1 MLKPLRSKRE
11 YRKIFEYSHDRRRET
26 LKKPWM
32 ADITLLLVA
41 FVWGST
47 FLIVQQ
53 AISSLPP
60 NTFNAVRFT
69 IAALFLFI
77 IQITVSRKQWKE
89 WRAPLFLSGAILGFW
104 LCLGYALQTVGLL
117 YTTPSKA
124 GFITGLSVVLVP
136 LFSFLFL
143 RERVKPVAIFGV
155 IMAACGLYLL
165 TQTDSL
171 AFNLGDILVFGC
183 AICFAMQIVVTGKY
197 APRFPALPLAIVQ
210 ISTVALLSWGYAFL
224 FEDYQRA
231 FDLEVLLTPEVAFG
245 LFITSI
251 FATALAF
258 LAQTALQKQTSST
271 RVALIFA
278 LEPVFAALTS
288 YVFINEILSG
298 RQLFGGMLI
307 FVGMI
312 LAELP
317 IKEWLVQAKNRK
329 QPASSDH
336 KSA

>member
-1 MLKPLRSKRE
+1 MR
-11 YRKIFEYSHDRRRET
+11 
-26 LKKPWM
+26 KPWM
-32 ADITLLLVA
+32 ADITLLLIA
-41 FVWGST
+41 FIWGTT

-53 AISSLPP
+53 AIASLPP

-69 IAALFLFI
+69 VAALFLLLI
-77 IQITVSRKQWKE
+77 LVIKSPQQLKQW
-89 WRAPLFLSGAILGFW
+89 RGPLLKAGIILGFW

-136 LFSFLFL
+136 LFSFMLM
-143 RERVKPVAIFGV
+143 RERVKPVAVIGV
-155 IMAACGLYLL
+155 ILAAAGLYLL
-165 TQTDSL
+165 TQNQEFS
-171 AFNLGDILVFGC
+171 FNLGDILVFGC
-183 AICFAMQIVVTGKY
+183 AICFAMQIVFTGKY
-197 APRFPALPLAIVQ
+197 APRFSALPLAIVQ
-210 ISTVALLSWGYAFL
+210 LGTVAVMSWIYAFF
-224 FEDYQRA
+224 FEDWSRA
-231 FDLEVLLTPEVAFG
+231 FDPAIIFLPEVATG
-245 LFITSI
+245 LVVTSI

-288 YVFINEILSG
+288 YVFIHEVLNG
-298 RQLFGGMLI
+298 RQLTGCLMI
-307 FVGMI
+307 FTGMI

-317 IKEWLVQAKNRK
+317 IKEWLETARK
-329 QPASSDH
+329 RRADGGS

>member
-1 MLKPLRSKRE
+1 
-11 YRKIFEYSHDRRRET
+11 
-26 LKKPWM
+26 M
-32 ADITLLLVA
+32 ADITLLLIA
-41 FVWGST
+41 FIWGST

-53 AISSLPP
+53 AIVSLPP

-69 IAALFLFI
+69 VAALFLLLI
-77 IQITVSRKQWKE
+77 LAIKSPKQLME
-89 WRAPLFLSGAILGFW
+89 WRRPLLKAGIILGFW

-136 LFSFLFL
+136 LFSFMLM
-143 RERVKPVAIFGV
+143 RERVKPVAVIGV
-155 IMAACGLYLL
+155 ILAAAGLYLL
-165 TQTDSL
+165 TQNQEFS
-171 AFNLGDILVFGC
+171 FNLGDILVFGC
-183 AICFAMQIVVTGKY
+183 AICFAMQIVFTGKY
-197 APRFPALPLAIVQ
+197 APSFSALPLAIVQ
-210 ISTVALLSWGYAFL
+210 LGTVAIMSWIYAFF
-224 FEDYQRA
+224 FEDWSRA
-231 FDLEVLLTPEVAFG
+231 FDPAIIFLPEVATG
-245 LFITSI
+245 LVVTSI

-288 YVFINEILSG
+288 YVFIHEVLNG
-298 RQLFGGMLI
+298 RQLTGCLMI
-307 FVGMI
+307 FTGMI

-317 IKEWLVQAKNRK
+317 IKEWLETARK
-329 QPASSDH
+329 RRADGGS

>member
-1 MLKPLRSKRE
+1 M
-11 YRKIFEYSHDRRRET
+11 
-26 LKKPWM
+26 KKPWV
-32 ADITLLLVA
+32 ADITLLLIA
-41 FVWGST
+41 FIWGTT
-47 FLIVQQ
+47 FLVVQQ
-53 AISSLPP
+53 AIASLPP

-69 IAALFLFI
+69 IAALFLLVVHAVLYR
-77 IQITVSRKQWKE
+77 QQWKA
-89 WRAPLFLSGAILGFW
+89 WRKPMLKAGAILGFW

-136 LFSFLFL
+136 LFSLL
-143 RERVKPVAIFGV
+143 LLKDRVKPAAIIGV
-155 IMAACGLYLL
+155 ILAAAGLYLL
-165 TQTDSL
+165 TQNQEFS
-171 AFNLGDILVFGC
+171 FNLGDLLVFGC
-183 AICFAMQIVVTGKY
+183 AICFAMQIVFTGKY
-197 APRFPALPLAIVQ
+197 APHFPALPLAIVQ
-210 ISTVALLSWGYAFL
+210 LGTVAMLSWLYAFF
-224 FEDYQRA
+224 FEDYSRA
-231 FDLEVLLTPEVAFG
+231 FDPGVLFRPEVALG
-245 LFITSI
+245 LIVTSI

-288 YVFINEILSG
+288 FVFIHEVLNG
-298 RQLFGGMLI
+298 RQLSGCLMI

-317 IKEWLVQAKNRK
+317 IQEWLRSGRERK
-329 QPASSDH
+329 QKASGGS

>member
-1 MLKPLRSKRE
+1 
-11 YRKIFEYSHDRRRET
+11 
-26 LKKPWM
+26 M
-32 ADITLLLVA
+32 ADITLLLIA
-41 FVWGST
+41 FIWGTT

-53 AISSLPP
+53 AIASLPP

-69 IAALFLFI
+69 VAALFLLLI
-77 IQITVSRKQWKE
+77 LAIKSPHQLKE
-89 WRAPLFLSGAILGFW
+89 WRRPLLKAGIILGFW

-136 LFSFLFL
+136 LFSFMLM
-143 RERVKPVAIFGV
+143 RERVKPVAVIGV
-155 IMAACGLYLL
+155 ILAAAGLYLL
-165 TQTDSL
+165 TQNQEFS
-171 AFNLGDILVFGC
+171 FNLGDILVFGC
-183 AICFAMQIVVTGKY
+183 AICFAMQIVFTGKY
-197 APRFPALPLAIVQ
+197 APSFSALPLAIVQ
-210 ISTVALLSWGYAFL
+210 LGTVAVMSWIYAFF
-224 FEDYQRA
+224 FEDWSRA
-231 FDLEVLLTPEVAFG
+231 FDPAIIFLPEVATG
-245 LFITSI
+245 LVVTSI

-288 YVFINEILSG
+288 YVFIHEVLNG
-298 RQLFGGMLI
+298 RQLTGCLMI
-307 FVGMI
+307 FTGMI

-317 IKEWLVQAKNRK
+317 IKEWLETARK
-329 QPASSDH
+329 RRADGGS

>member
-1 MLKPLRSKRE
+1 
-11 YRKIFEYSHDRRRET
+11 
-26 LKKPWM
+26 M
-32 ADITLLLVA
+32 ADTTLFLIA
-41 FVWGST
+41 FIWGST

-69 IAALFLFI
+69 VAALFLVI
-77 IQITVSRKQWKE
+77 IQAVLYRHQWKE
-89 WRAPLFLSGAILGFW
+89 WRGPLFKAGIILGFW

-136 LFSFLFL
+136 LFSLL
-143 RERVKPVAIFGV
+143 LMKERVKPAAVVGV
-155 IMAACGLYLL
+155 VLAAVGLYLL
-165 TQTDSL
+165 TQSQEFS
-171 AFNLGDILVFGC
+171 FNLGDILVFGC
-183 AICFAMQIVVTGKY
+183 AICFAMQIVFTGKY
-197 APRFPALPLAIVQ
+197 APHFPALPLAITQ
-210 ISTVALLSWGYAFL
+210 LGTVAVMSWIYAFF
-224 FEDYQRA
+224 FEDYGRA
-231 FDLEVLLTPEVAFG
+231 FDPQILFSPEVAFG
-245 LFITSI
+245 LVITSI

-298 RQLFGGMLI
+298 RQLTGCLMI

-317 IKEWLVQAKNRK
+317 IQQWMQSSRTRK
-329 QPASSDH
+329 GKANDGSE
-336 KSA
+336 SA

>member
-1 MLKPLRSKRE
+1 MR
-11 YRKIFEYSHDRRRET
+11 
-26 LKKPWM
+26 KPWM
-32 ADITLLLVA
+32 ADITLLLIA
-41 FVWGST
+41 FIWGST

-53 AISSLPP
+53 AIASLPP

-69 IAALFLFI
+69 VAALFLLLI
-77 IQITVSRKQWKE
+77 LAIKSPKQLKE
-89 WRAPLFLSGAILGFW
+89 WRRPLLKAGIILGFW

-136 LFSFLFL
+136 LFSFMLM
-143 RERVKPVAIFGV
+143 RERVKPVAVIGV
-155 IMAACGLYLL
+155 ILAAAGLYLL
-165 TQTDSL
+165 TQNQEFS
-171 AFNLGDILVFGC
+171 FNLGDILVFGC
-183 AICFAMQIVVTGKY
+183 AICFAMQIVFTGKY
-197 APRFPALPLAIVQ
+197 APSFSALPLAIVQ
-210 ISTVALLSWGYAFL
+210 LGTVAVMSWIYSFF
-224 FEDYQRA
+224 FEDWSRA
-231 FDLEVLLTPEVAFG
+231 FDPAIIFLPEVATG
-245 LFITSI
+245 LVVTSI

-288 YVFINEILSG
+288 YVFIHEVLNG
-298 RQLFGGMLI
+298 RQLTGCLMI
-307 FVGMI
+307 FTGMI

-317 IKEWLVQAKNRK
+317 IKEWLETARK
-329 QPASSDH
+329 RRADGGS

>member
-1 MLKPLRSKRE
+1 
-11 YRKIFEYSHDRRRET
+11 
-26 LKKPWM
+26 M
-32 ADITLLLVA
+32 ADITLLLIA
-41 FVWGST
+41 FVWGTT

-53 AISSLPP
+53 AIASLPP

-69 IAALFLFI
+69 IAALVLLFI
-77 IQITVSRKQWKE
+77 HAILHRHQWQAWRKPMLK
-89 WRAPLFLSGAILGFW
+89 AGAILGFW

-136 LFSFLFL
+136 LFSLL
-143 RERVKPVAIFGV
+143 LLKERVKPAAVTGV
-155 IMAACGLYLL
+155 VLAAAGLYLL
-165 TQTDSL
+165 TQNQEFS
-171 AFNLGDILVFGC
+171 FHLGDLLVFCC
-183 AICFAMQIVVTGKY
+183 AICFAMQIVFTGKY
-197 APRFPALPLAIVQ
+197 APHFPALPLAIVQ
-210 ISTVALLSWGYAFL
+210 LGTVAALSWLYAFF
-224 FEDYQRA
+224 FEDWSRA
-231 FDLEVLLTPEVAFG
+231 FDPDILFTPEVALG
-245 LFITSI
+245 LFVTSI

-288 YVFINEILSG
+288 FVFIHERLNG
-298 RQLFGGMLI
+298 RQLTGCLMI
-307 FVGMI
+307 FIGMI

-317 IKEWLVQAKNRK
+317 IQEWLRSGRERK
-329 QPASSDH
+329 QKASSGS

>member
-1 MLKPLRSKRE
+1 M
-11 YRKIFEYSHDRRRET
+11 
-26 LKKPWM
+26 KKPWM

-41 FVWGST
+41 FIWGST

-53 AISSLPP
+53 AIASLPP

-69 IAALFLFI
+69 IAALFLFL
-77 IQITVSRKQWKE
+77 IQIILYRKQWKA
-89 WRAPLFLSGAILGFW
+89 WRGPLLVSGAILGFW

-136 LFSFLFL
+136 LFSFLIL
-143 RERVKPVAIFGV
+143 RDRVKPAAIVGV
-155 IMAACGLYLL
+155 IMAAFGLYLL
-165 TQTDSL
+165 TQNQSFT
-171 AFNLGDILVFGC
+171 FNLGDALVFGC
-183 AICFAMQIVVTGKY
+183 AICFAMQIVITGKY
-197 APRFPALPLAIVQ
+197 APRFPALPLAIIQ
-210 ISTVALLSWGYAFL
+210 LFTVALLSWAYAFL
-224 FEDYQRA
+224 FEDYQLA
-231 FDLEVLLTPEVAFG
+231 FDPAILLIPEVAFG

-288 YVFINEILSG
+288 YVFIHEVLNG
-298 RQLFGGMLI
+298 RQLVGCLLI

-317 IKEWLVQAKNRK
+317 IKEWLENAKERK
-329 QPASSDH
+329 QNQKH
-336 KSA
+336 SA

>member
-1 MLKPLRSKRE
+1 
-11 YRKIFEYSHDRRRET
+11 
-26 LKKPWM
+26 M
-32 ADITLLLVA
+32 ADITLLLIA
-41 FVWGST
+41 FIWGTT

-53 AISSLPP
+53 AIASLPP

-69 IAALFLFI
+69 VAALFLLLI
-77 IQITVSRKQWKE
+77 LAIKSPQQLRE
-89 WRAPLFLSGAILGFW
+89 WRRPLLKAGIILGFW

-136 LFSFLFL
+136 LFSFMLM
-143 RERVKPVAIFGV
+143 RERVKPVAVIGV
-155 IMAACGLYLL
+155 ILAAAGLYLL
-165 TQTDSL
+165 TQNQEFS
-171 AFNLGDILVFGC
+171 FNLGDILVFGC
-183 AICFAMQIVVTGKY
+183 AICFAMQIVFTGKY
-197 APRFPALPLAIVQ
+197 APSFSALPLAIVQ
-210 ISTVALLSWGYAFL
+210 LGTVAVMSWIYAFF
-224 FEDYQRA
+224 FEDWSRA
-231 FDLEVLLTPEVAFG
+231 FDPAIIFLPEVATG
-245 LFITSI
+245 LVVTSI

-288 YVFINEILSG
+288 YVFIHEVLNG
-298 RQLFGGMLI
+298 RQLTGCLMI
-307 FVGMI
+307 FTGMI

-317 IKEWLVQAKNRK
+317 IKEWLENARK
-329 QPASSDH
+329 RRSNDGS

>member
-1 MLKPLRSKRE
+1 
-11 YRKIFEYSHDRRRET
+11 
-26 LKKPWM
+26 M
-32 ADITLLLVA
+32 ADITLLLIA
-41 FVWGST
+41 FIWGST

-53 AISSLPP
+53 AIVSLPP

-69 IAALFLFI
+69 VAALFLLLI
-77 IQITVSRKQWKE
+77 LAIKSPKQLME
-89 WRAPLFLSGAILGFW
+89 WRRPLLKAGIILGFW

-136 LFSFLFL
+136 LFSFMLM
-143 RERVKPVAIFGV
+143 RERVKPVAVIGV
-155 IMAACGLYLL
+155 ILAAAGLYLL
-165 TQTDSL
+165 TQNQEFS
-171 AFNLGDILVFGC
+171 FNLGDILVFGC
-183 AICFAMQIVVTGKY
+183 AICFAMQIVFTGKY
-197 APRFPALPLAIVQ
+197 APSFSALPLAIVQ
-210 ISTVALLSWGYAFL
+210 LGTVAIMSWIYAFF
-224 FEDYQRA
+224 FEDWSRA
-231 FDLEVLLTPEVAFG
+231 FDPAIIFLPEVATG
-245 LFITSI
+245 LIVTSI

-288 YVFINEILSG
+288 YVFIHEVLNG
-298 RQLFGGMLI
+298 RQLTGCLMI
-307 FVGMI
+307 FTGMI

-317 IKEWLVQAKNRK
+317 IKEWLETARK
-329 QPASSDH
+329 RRADGGS

>member
-1 MLKPLRSKRE
+1 MR
-11 YRKIFEYSHDRRRET
+11 
-26 LKKPWM
+26 KPWM
-32 ADITLLLVA
+32 ADITLLLIA
-41 FVWGST
+41 FIWGST

-53 AISSLPP
+53 AIVSLPP

-69 IAALFLFI
+69 VAALFLLLI
-77 IQITVSRKQWKE
+77 LAIKSPKQLME
-89 WRAPLFLSGAILGFW
+89 WRRPLLKAGIILGFW

-136 LFSFLFL
+136 LFSFMLM
-143 RERVKPVAIFGV
+143 RERVKPVAVIGV
-155 IMAACGLYLL
+155 ILAAAGLYLL
-165 TQTDSL
+165 TQNQEFS
-171 AFNLGDILVFGC
+171 FNLGDILVFGC
-183 AICFAMQIVVTGKY
+183 AICFAMQIVFTGKY
-197 APRFPALPLAIVQ
+197 APSFSALPLAIVQ
-210 ISTVALLSWGYAFL
+210 LGTVAIMSWIYAFF
-224 FEDYQRA
+224 FEDWSRA
-231 FDLEVLLTPEVAFG
+231 FDPAIIFLPEVATG
-245 LFITSI
+245 LVVTSI

-288 YVFINEILSG
+288 YVFIHEVLNG
-298 RQLFGGMLI
+298 RQLTGCLMI
-307 FVGMI
+307 FTGMI

-317 IKEWLVQAKNRK
+317 IKEWLETARK
-329 QPASSDH
+329 RRADGGS

>member
-1 MLKPLRSKRE
+1 MR
-11 YRKIFEYSHDRRRET
+11 
-26 LKKPWM
+26 KPWI

-47 FLIVQQ
+47 FLVVQQ

-69 IAALFLFI
+69 IAALFLLL
-77 IQITVSRKQWKE
+77 IQITIYRKQWKE
-89 WRAPLFLSGAILGFW
+89 WRGPLLVSGAILGFW

-136 LFSFLFL
+136 LFSFILL
-143 RERVKPVAIFGV
+143 RDRVKPAAIIGV
-155 IMAACGLYLL
+155 IMAACGLYML
-165 TQTDSL
+165 TQSHSFS
-171 AFNLGDILVFGC
+171 FNLGDALVFGC
-183 AICFAMQIVVTGKY
+183 AICFAMQIVVTGRY

-210 ISTVALLSWGYAFL
+210 IATVALMSWAYALL
-224 FEDYQRA
+224 FEDYQLA
-231 FDLEVLLTPEVAFG
+231 FDLGILLIPEVAFG
-245 LFITSI
+245 LVITSI

-258 LAQTALQKQTSST
+258 LAQTALQKYTSST

-288 YVFINEILSG
+288 YVFINEVLSG
-298 RQLFGGMLI
+298 RQLFGCMLI
-307 FVGMI
+307 FIGMI

-317 IKEWLVQAKNRK
+317 IKEWLEQAKKRK
-329 QPASSDH
+329 QPETNE
-336 KSA
+336 KSV

>member
-1 MLKPLRSKRE
+1 
-11 YRKIFEYSHDRRRET
+11 
-26 LKKPWM
+26 M

-41 FVWGST
+41 FIWGTT

-60 NTFNAVRFT
+60 NTFNAVRFSV
-69 IAALFLFI
+69 AALFLFI
-77 IQITVSRKQWKE
+77 IQVSMYRHQLKE
-89 WRAPLFLSGAILGFW
+89 WRGPLLVAGIIIGFW
-104 LCLGYALQTVGLL
+104 LCLGYALQTMGLM

-136 LFSFLFL
+136 LFSFLL
-143 RERVKPVAIFGV
+143 MRDRVKPIAIVGV
-155 IMAACGLYLL
+155 ILAAFGLYLL
-165 TQTDSL
+165 TQNQTFS
-171 AFNLGDILVFGC
+171 FNLGDLLVFGC

-210 ISTVALLSWGYAFL
+210 LGTVAVLSWLYAFF
-224 FEDYQRA
+224 FEDWRRA
-231 FDLEVLLTPEVAFG
+231 FDPEVLFLPEVALG
-245 LFITSI
+245 LIITSI

-288 YVFINEILSG
+288 YIFINEVLNG
-298 RQLFGGMLI
+298 RQLTGCLLI
-307 FVGMI
+307 FTGMI

-317 IKEWLVQAKNRK
+317 IQEWIRNARARKGKPNSGKE
-329 QPASSDH
+329 
-336 KSA
+336 SA